1 MLLAA
6 TKSRIMAVC
15 KKKFLGVSRGGFH
28 PPKLMQQ
35 GPVAGDTPAV
45 NCLSRIDVSLFF
57 TDRCPE
63 LVRPTVSAKEAY
75 KCRGTSGL
83 QVL

>member
-6 TKSRIMAVC
+6 TKSRIMALC

-35 GPVAGDTPAV
+35 GPDAGDTPAV
-45 NCLSRIDVSLFF
+45 NCLSRIDMCYFF
-57 TDRCPE
+57 SQTI
-63 LVRPTVSAKEAY
+63 V
-75 KCRGTSGL
+75 
-83 QVL
+83 QN